1 MATNPERERF
11 LRHLRQRGLRLT
23 RERTALFDEIFSQH
37 GHLDADA
44 LLRSMKGRGIKT
56 SRATVYRNLDL
67 LVECGVVRK
76 QQLGG
81 SRQLYEH
88 VHVGQRHDH
97 LFCRECGRVVEFVS
111 PGIEA
116 MQNEICR
123 AHGFEPNVHSLQITG
138 LCRDCAAQRNSAA
151 RAAATPA
158 PAAPG
163 EEARRGGV
171 SRS

>member
-1 MATNPERERF
+1 VAANPERERF
-11 LRHLRQRGLRLT
+11 LRHVRQRGLRLT
-23 RERTALFDEIFSQH
+23 RERTALFDEIFAQH
-37 GHLDADA
+37 GHLDAEA

-76 QQLGG
+76 HQLGG
-81 SRQLYEH
+81 SRHVYEH

-138 LCRDCAAQRNSAA
+138 LCRECGSRSAGA
-151 RAAATPA
+151 RTS
-158 PAAPG
+158 PAA
-163 EEARRGGV
+163 EEARRGL
-171 SRS
+171 SRP

>member
-37 GHLDADA
+37 GHLDAEA

-88 VHVGQRHDH
+88 VHAGQRHDH

-138 LCRDCAAQRNSAA
+138 LCRECAAGRSASA
-151 RAAATPA
+151 RAATPTD
-158 PAAPG
+158 
-163 EEARRGGV
+163 EASRGAV